1 MDYMEV
7 YKYWLSSP
15 SVDDETKAELEALK
29 DNETEIKER
38 FYKELDFGT
47 AGLRGIIAA
56 GSNCMNIYTVR
67 KATQGLCEDIKNEG
81 AQAVE
86 RGVAISYDCLGERK
100 GSCGKRH
107 KVVPL

>member
-47 AGLRGIIAA
+47 AGSLRRYKKRGCA
-56 GSNCMNIYTVR
+56 GC
-67 KATQGLCEDIKNEG
+67 
-81 AQAVE
+81 
-86 RGVAISYDCLGERK
+86 
-100 GSCGKRH
+100 
-107 KVVPL
+107 